1 MNFGWKSKRTRSPPQ
16 KRRHDTREYDMPSP
30 ITTAQKRC
38 IYALAKKYMHMSD
51 DDIHAMTY
59 QIAGMDHVSDM
70 TLGQAKGMID
80 RLKRM
85 AGQESNATRPG
96 KPTPR
101 ELGMIMALAENL
113 GWTDERLRAFIEKR
127 FHISHLRFV
136 DDKTARKLIEA
147 LKAME
152 KGNRGERRLTNH
164 DRDTKM
170 VT

>member
-1 MNFGWKSKRTRSPPQ
+1 M
-16 KRRHDTREYDMPSP
+16 REYDMPSP

-113 GWTDERLRAFIEKR
+113 GWTDARLRAFIEKR